1 MSHHEDANEKKS
13 PAQQAG
19 EENGRIKRP
28 QQTDRNMADDDTARR
43 SAMRRAVMRWT
54 ASASS
59 GPRPSSSPWTSRCW
73 PSG

>member
-28 QQTDRNMADDDTARR
+28 QQTDRNMADDDTARGSEVETR
-43 SAMRRAVMRWT
+43 NASNRR
-54 ASASS
+54 
-59 GPRPSSSPWTSRCW
+59 G
-73 PSG
+73 